1 MHESTIVEVAMM
13 LKMSKKKNN
22 KISTIQAEDWNLK
35 KQNTKSDVINA
46 KCMWLQIRYKRIM

>member
-22 KISTIQAEDWNLK
+22 KISTIQAED
-35 KQNTKSDVINA
+35 
-46 KCMWLQIRYKRIM
+46 